1 MQETL
6 IRKNWCSSFSRKTVL
21 FYNIHLKFRGG
32 KIRPAPQRCG
42 GKEGKFM
49 KATNL
54 QDLFLNVLRR
64 DRIPVT
70 VYLLSGYQMRGTVRG
85 FDNFVI
91 MLDCDGKQSMVYKH
105 AVSTI
110 TPTKCVNLQQDGE
123 NNG

>member
-1 MQETL
+1 
-6 IRKNWCSSFSRKTVL
+6 
-21 FYNIHLKFRGG
+21 
-32 KIRPAPQRCG
+32 
-42 GKEGKFM
+42 M

-110 TPTKCVNLQQDGE
+110 TPTKCVNLQKDGE

>member
-1 MQETL
+1 
-6 IRKNWCSSFSRKTVL
+6 
-21 FYNIHLKFRGG
+21 
-32 KIRPAPQRCG
+32 
-42 GKEGKFM
+42 M